1 MDETAKAGQF
11 SPQKTSEQLRV
22 ERIAAV
28 ADPKMRQELD
38 AMVKAR
44 DAQLV
49 RDEARQKENFNSRV
63 AELRD
68 QKIRSANAPQLTP
81 SHMRPSPY
89 LGETGHARAQNEATL
104 QVKAQNA
111 EYLKNVAKDHNDK
124 IDKRLDAHREIQAER
139 GSAVRSRAPNRYA
152 ELIANQNYG
161 ERAKQQAELDRQK
174 TQDPARQQQQQRDL
188 QR

>member
-1 MDETAKAGQF
+1 
-11 SPQKTSEQLRV
+11 
-22 ERIAAV
+22 
-28 ADPKMRQELD
+28 MRQELD

-44 DAQLV
+44 NAQLV
-49 RDEARQKENFNSRV
+49 QDKARQDETFDSRV
-63 AELRD
+63 ATLRD

-81 SHMRPSPY
+81 SQMRPAPY
-89 LGETGHARAQNEATL
+89 LGDIGHARAENEAKL
-104 QVKAQNA
+104 QVQGQNA
-111 EYLKNVAKDHNDK
+111 EHLKNVAKEHNDG
-124 IDKRLDAHREIQAER
+124 IDKRLDAYREIQAER
-139 GSAVRSRAPNRYA
+139 GSAIRSRAPNRYA